1 MAEVIHPVGSGC
13 TTAFSYLKAYLQVSA
28 KAGPSN
34 VISFSCIILII
45 FFFGKFTF
53 IFLAC
58 SYAIPHSILA
68 SVFSPVRHELQPIG
82 HFRVWDVLHLKQ
94 KLTVSAQ
101 GGTPSSC
108 LVFESSHHLDKLL
121 GKLHDGNLACRSH
134 VVDFSR
140 SSLFQQQEEGFDG
153 VVDKQKVAGY
163 RKGSLDSAVGGKKKK
178 ALFFSYMHKTANRW
192 EHQLI
197 SQFTNHFLF
206 ICRRERNLGITWRNS
221 RRTLILEPT
230 ILCKRITNPFKQNE
244 PSRCTAVVHKCCYS
258 WWWWRETARARA
270 KRVRKVRG

>member
-34 VISFSCIILII
+34 VISFSCIILI
-45 FFFGKFTF
+45 FFFWENSHSFFWPVATP
-53 IFLAC
+53 
-58 SYAIPHSILA
+58 PHSILA
-68 SVFSPVRHELQPIG
+68 SVFSPVRHKLQPIG

-121 GKLHDGNLACRSH
+121 GKLHDGHLARRSH

-163 RKGSLDSAVGGKKKK
+163 RKGSLDSAVGKKKKK
-178 ALFFSYMHKTANRW
+178 ALFF
-192 EHQLI
+192 LI
-197 SQFTNHFLF
+197 
-206 ICRRERNLGITWRNS
+206 
-221 RRTLILEPT
+221 
-230 ILCKRITNPFKQNE
+230 
-244 PSRCTAVVHKCCYS
+244 CTKLQTDGS
-258 WWWWRETARARA
+258 TS
-270 KRVRKVRG
+270 